1 MPMAINTNATIFLK
15 TFSKD
20 FTLLK
25 LLLIFEAEYA
35 IIQVNINA
43 GIPVAMAKTIGK

>member
-1 MPMAINTNATIFLK
+1 MPMPINTKATIFLK
-15 TFSKD
+15 TFSND

-35 IIQVNINA
+35 IIQVTTDAIAN
-43 GIPVAMAKTIGK
+43 VTIK